1 LVAGSAA
8 IWGSNQ
14 HSIWMAGG
22 KFVLIRSFPVIIGN
36 EGADHLDH
44 HTVCRCGEEI
54 SKGKL
59 G

>member
-1 LVAGSAA
+1 
-8 IWGSNQ
+8 
-14 HSIWMAGG
+14 MAGG